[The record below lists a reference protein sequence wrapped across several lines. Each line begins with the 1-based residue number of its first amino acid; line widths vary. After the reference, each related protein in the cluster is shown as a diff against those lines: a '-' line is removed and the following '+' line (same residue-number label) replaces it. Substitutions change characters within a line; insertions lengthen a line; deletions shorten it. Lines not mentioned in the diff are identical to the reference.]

1 MSKKQQLY
9 NGVLENLTLNYLII
23 SLKKIDLNLSK
34 KKVFAAYIQDK
45 CLLCGFWNM
54 NFNSYAKQWKMKI
67 SCEIEGIWQFNCYFL
82 NIWTTLSTLFFKG
95 GDKK

>member
-34 KKVFAAYIQDK
+34 KKIFLRHTYKINVYFVVF
-45 CLLCGFWNM
+45 
-54 NFNSYAKQWKMKI
+54 
-67 SCEIEGIWQFNCYFL
+67 E
-82 NIWTTLSTLFFKG
+82 IWTLILMQNNEKWKFLVKLKG
-95 GDKK
+95 YDNSIATF